1 MTEQIYDHKG
11 THAIADIM
19 LNSYPAN
26 AIELFQESLK
36 YCNLNIVAQKVHQ
49 FTDEAATGIFVLSES
64 SADIHEYP
72 EVENGYICVSV
83 FTCGNEGDPEAAI
96 QHFLSLLD
104 VKDVNVKCFNRGHFN
119 NKNISMAEKAF
130 GSTRIPEINKMQ
142 EKMDKISKSL
152 TPEQSK
158 LLEEVMDWVSEEK
171 ACEQLYYNEVFD

>member
-104 VKDVNVKCFNRGHFN
+104 VKDANVKCFNRGHFEQSSASVTHYDFVN
-119 NKNISMAEKAF
+119 TEKEEYDEVQKKLANIC
-130 GSTRIPEINKMQ
+130 
-142 EKMDKISKSL
+142 KSL
-152 TPEQSK
+152 TAEQVQELQKVIDFTAFS
-158 LLEEVMDWVSEEK
+158 DYS
-171 ACEQLYYNEVFD
+171 